1 MSKTKTDDQHI
12 IAPVVS
18 KVTKANNKS
27 STVKPESSQIETLQ
41 QALLTQKV
49 RLKSFRPPEI
59 LTLFVLNTVLYAKTK
74 LIYDWLFDFPKNV

>member
-49 RLKSFRPPEI
+49 RLKSFRPTEI
-59 LTLFVLNTVLYAKTK
+59 WNLLLLNTVLYVETK
-74 LIYDWLFDFPKNV
+74 LIYN